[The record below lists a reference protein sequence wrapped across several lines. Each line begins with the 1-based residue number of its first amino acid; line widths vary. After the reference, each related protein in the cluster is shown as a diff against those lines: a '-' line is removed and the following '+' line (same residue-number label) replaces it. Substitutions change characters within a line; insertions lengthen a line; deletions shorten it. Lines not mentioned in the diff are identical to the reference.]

1 MNILKAKSIISL
13 LLLLQIICAQQSDQ
27 TISWKQT
34 ISLGQINY
42 IPNVSY
48 LGQGYNIFQG
58 NPLSTSGIDP
68 GFRNLPAVSLLYQDN
83 LWDAASPDRA
93 YFIPDGVRLTIEKSC
108 LITFSSQQV
117 STLTDYQNSLS
128 AKVSGK
134 GSLFS
139 ASFSASA
146 DFKQMKDTLSQKDT
160 LCIQS
165 HASCT
170 AFDLSFYN
178 SVNALPLLSIQ
189 LVDKIQQLYS
199 YSNYTNEKEYYYDFF
214 DSWGTH
220 VATSVRL
227 GSLFGYQ
234 FKMSSSSV
242 QQQSSLGFDATVG
255 ASLYGV
261 KGKVSTSYAQ
271 QQLNSFQSSLKS
283 WSSYSIGA
291 TPNANLDA
299 AQWATQTLDTPM
311 PIKTELTPIYTFI
324 SQYQNNPDIPLNS
337 TTMAYVINAMQ
348 NYISQYCYDRLQ
360 FSTTLNSCSGYVNQS
375 SDPYVGLS
383 KIMNTKSG
391 KFVTFDVNTNKV
403 FQLTIN
409 STTNDQQTFSVSRP
423 TNDQSIYQFKLNN
436 QNLCLGVSIAQDG
449 QPLILKGCSLD
460 SLTLFEIEEIG
471 QGLQYVK
478 LMGLDYYMTVQIT
491 NAISD
496 TSDNA
501 LIVLSLNQNACRGC
515 TFFQVD

>member
-1 MNILKAKSIISL
+1 MNIFKTKFTICL
-13 LLLLQIICAQQSDQ
+13 LLVLQIICAQQSDQ
-27 TISWKQT
+27 TISWKQS
-34 ISLGQINY
+34 ISPGQIKY

-68 GFRNLPAVSLLYQDN
+68 GFRNVPAVDLLYQDN

-93 YFIPDGVRLTIEKSC
+93 YFIPDGVRVNIEKSC
-108 LITFSSQQV
+108 LITFSSKQV

-134 GSLFS
+134 GSVFS

-160 LCIQS
+160 QCIQS
-165 HASCT
+165 HATCT

-178 SVNALPLLSIQ
+178 DINSLPLLSLQ

-242 QQQSSLGFDATVG
+242 QQQSSLGFDASVG

-271 QQLNSFQSSLKS
+271 QQLNSFQQSLKS
-283 WSSYSIGA
+283 WSSYSLGA

-324 SQYQNNPDIPLNS
+324 SQYQNNADIPLNS
-337 TTMAYVINAMQ
+337 TTMAYVVNAMQ
-348 NYISQYCYDRLQ
+348 NYIGQYCYDRLQ
-360 FSTTLNSCSGYVNQS
+360 FSTALNSCSGYVNQS
-375 SDPYVGLS
+375 SDPYVGQS

-391 KFVTFDVNTNKV
+391 KFVSFDQNTLKV
-403 FQLTIN
+403 FQLTNN
-409 STTNDQQTFSVSRP
+409 STTSNQQMYTVTRP
-423 TNDQSIYQFKLNN
+423 TNNQNIYQIQTSNYN
-436 QNLCLGVSIAQDG
+436 YCLGVSVAQDG
-449 QPLILKGCSLD
+449 QPLVLKNCALD
-460 SLTLFEIEEIG
+460 SLTLFEIDEIG
-471 QGLQYVK
+471 QGFQYLK
-478 LMGLDYYMTVQIT
+478 LMGSNYYMTVQST
-491 NAISD
+491 ASISD

-501 LIVLSLNQNACRGC
+501 LIVLSQNQNACRGC